1 MRTITVSEFRKNI
14 KKYAEIADKE
24 KVIINR
30 GDGKSFVI
38 VPIERIED
46 EGYNPDFVKRIL
58 DSYES
63 AKQGNVL
70 KISDSDNIWKD
81 IMS

>member
-1 MRTITVSEFRKNI
+1 MITITISEFRKNI
-14 KKYAEIADKE
+14 KKYVEIADKE

-30 GDGKSFVI
+30 GGGKSFVI

-46 EGYNPDFVKRIL
+46 GGYNPDFVKKIL

-70 KISDSDNIWKD
+70 KISDSDFGIK
-81 IMS
+81 